1 MPAEHFAATYR
12 NLITLKD
19 GARVLL
25 RPLTPDDR
33 SRLVEMF
40 APVSPD
46 DAKYLRDPV
55 TDAETVG
62 RWVDELDYARI
73 LPLVAAV
80 QDRIVGDATLHFR
93 KGPARHTGEVRIFL
107 AKDFRRR
114 GLGAHMLRSL
124 VELARKAGLHRLAAE
139 VVADQV
145 KVIKAFQSVG
155 FQIQCSLEDAFMLPD
170 GETMDTVILAMR
182 LIPREEE
189 F

>member
-1 MPAEHFAATYR
+1 MPAEYITTYR

-25 RPLTPDDR
+25 RPLTADDR
-33 SRLVEMF
+33 QRIVEMF
-40 APVSPD
+40 APVSPE

-55 TDAETVG
+55 TNAETVG
-62 RWVDELDYARI
+62 RWVDELDYSRV
-73 LPLVAAV
+73 LPLVGVA
-80 QDRIVGDATLHFR
+80 QDRLVGDATLHFR
-93 KGPARHTGEVRIFL
+93 AGPQRHIGEVRIFL

-114 GLGAHMLRSL
+114 GLGALMLRAL
-124 VELARKAGLHRLAAE
+124 IDLARKAGLHLLVAE
-139 VVADQV
+139 IVADQT

-155 FQIQCSLEDAFMLPD
+155 FQVQCKFDDAFMFPD
-170 GETMDTVILAMR
+170 GETTNTVLVTLR